1 MPTSQ
6 HDEQS
11 ARWSSQSA
19 VCVGTVKRQR
29 TTNRAQSWSLVPPQ
43 TVMTWTRTLHGCR
56 SRWHV
61 RAGDCMWVSV
71 VGGPGRRAVIL
82 RARMMGII
90 EASVHEREPRFF
102 FFQGS
107 TERARENGALACV
120 TGWTNIPSEVE
131 RLFAHGVGTGVSCTP
146 KVSLCDAM
154 ICVVASDFFGASR
167 RPMCGHTPLLII
179 LYALDLI
186 LQKSSNGQ
194 HRHAVLVGKHTWVE
208 PPYLKFLEMT
218 LSRLR

>member
-102 FFQGS
+102 SKDQQNVQ
-107 TERARENGALACV
+107 ERMAHLHVSPDGQTFHLKLNVCSRMESGQECRALQRCRCV
-120 TGWTNIPSEVE
+120 MP
-131 RLFAHGVGTGVSCTP
+131 
-146 KVSLCDAM
+146 
-154 ICVVASDFFGASR
+154 
-167 RPMCGHTPLLII
+167 
-179 LYALDLI
+179 
-186 LQKSSNGQ
+186 
-194 HRHAVLVGKHTWVE
+194 
-208 PPYLKFLEMT
+208 
-218 LSRLR
+218 